1 MAGIVLAFHFSISG
15 VFSIPQN
22 ILWWLYFLSARFL
35 LALKKIPILQNLKQL
50 ILCALLLGII
60 SAGMFATQF
69 IPLYSFV
76 ATEGA
81 RPTGGYSINTL
92 PLAFWFDWLPLFVT
106 QPMGVSMFG
115 IYALLITAVALVTAH
130 GKNLVA
136 NLRNRCSLLQMWL
149 AMGIY
154 IVFPSILEFIATS
167 GSSISS
173 LLSPLT
179 KFNLQYALNT
189 LDFCVAVTLAV
200 ILGQEQFQLSGAT
213 VPSSKQFP
221 IIMLVVSALLVS
233 AVPLVR
239 DPRAG
244 TLTVLIMTSIGVGYI
259 FWRPTNRLVYPAL
272 GTAFAILGFMT
283 TNTVYVYN
291 DKGKRSHFAD
301 YQTETP
307 EYKFFTSAAGQYF
320 LPYDVPPSM
329 GDSYPLWHAVH
340 GTTGLEHYGCPPL
353 RSVTF
358 TANYHHTVSEI
369 ETFHIR
375 YLARNLR
382 EPSAALTTY
391 FPVEFTTIM
400 AGKPLLWPD
409 FSKLIGGTYYDVW
422 IRSVDPKRALFANQ
436 LRILPLREIVD
447 QFDIPFEG
455 TIYVEQEDSG
465 DFQLAE
471 ADLTRAAHTM
481 RDWNNQGDT
490 ITFTVQ
496 TQSDVFVM
504 TPTMF
509 QLGWSGLSNG
519 QALKLFPA
527 NYIFIGFRLP
537 AGEHQIK
544 LNFEPPGLRL
554 GVLINII
561 TFALVGALG
570 VRYRRCYSD
579 RRHNQVT

>member
-1 MAGIVLAFHFSISG
+1 MAWLFNDDQFIVFLLVAPFATGLFFTMLFLLEEFALRLPYALLGSLYYLGLGLARNTILPESSETLWGCFLLPAGLYFYFKYSRRDAYWATAVAGIVLAFHFSISG

-69 IPLYSFV
+69 IPVYSFV

-221 IIMLVVSALLVS
+221 IIMLVISALSVS

-239 DPRAG
+239 DPRVG
-244 TLTVLIMTSIGVGYI
+244 TLTVLIMTGIGVGYI

-272 GTAFAILGFMT
+272 GTAFAVLGFMT

-307 EYKFFTSAAGQYF
+307 EYKFFTSAA
-320 LPYDVPPSM
+320 
-329 GDSYPLWHAVH
+329 
-340 GTTGLEHYGCPPL
+340 
-353 RSVTF
+353 
-358 TANYHHTVSEI
+358 EI
-369 ETFHIR
+369 
-375 YLARNLR
+375 
-382 EPSAALTTY
+382 
-391 FPVEFTTIM
+391 
-400 AGKPLLWPD
+400 G
-409 FSKLIGGTYYDVW
+409 
-422 IRSVDPKRALFANQ
+422 RAH
-436 LRILPLREIVD
+436 V
-447 QFDIPFEG
+447 
-455 TIYVEQEDSG
+455 
-465 DFQLAE
+465 
-471 ADLTRAAHTM
+471 
-481 RDWNNQGDT
+481 
-490 ITFTVQ
+490 
-496 TQSDVFVM
+496 
-504 TPTMF
+504 
-509 QLGWSGLSNG
+509 
-519 QALKLFPA
+519 
-527 NYIFIGFRLP
+527 
-537 AGEHQIK
+537 
-544 LNFEPPGLRL
+544 
-554 GVLINII
+554 
-561 TFALVGALG
+561 
-570 VRYRRCYSD
+570 
-579 RRHNQVT
+579 